1 MATRRRAA
9 RNLDP
14 AKIVETIHGLQSRI
28 DQQFPGSG
36 LAAVCRSLG
45 QAARVTATR
54 AAALA
59 QPYWALRLVAVVVVA
74 MGLAGQ
80 IYVADFIDWSG
91 IPRRASPVEIAQGLN
106 AMVNLMLLAFAGLWF
121 VLTLE
126 RRWKRQR
133 VFAYLYEFRSLA
145 HIIDMHQLTK
155 DPTTVLSAGLP
166 TPSRPEKKMGA
177 PELARYLDDCTEML
191 ALIAKLAALYAER
204 TQDREVTDAVNEI
217 EDLTS
222 QLGRKIWEKI
232 MILEQR
238 RAVRST

>member
-1 MATRRRAA
+1 MTTPKRPRI
-9 RNLDP
+9 LDVS
-14 AKIVETIHGLQSRI
+14 KIVETIHGLQARI

-36 LAAVCRSLG
+36 LAGVCGSLG
-45 QAARVTATR
+45 QAARATSWR
-54 AAALA
+54 TAALSR
-59 QPYWALRLVAVVVVA
+59 PYWGLRLLAFIVVA
-74 MGLAGQ
+74 AVLAAQ
-80 IYVADFIDWSG
+80 IYIADHVDWSG
-91 IPRRASPVEIAQGLN
+91 IPGRTTPAELAQGLN
-106 AMVNLMLLAFAGLWF
+106 AMVNLLLLAFAGLWF

-166 TPSRPEKKMGA
+166 TVWRPEKKMSA
-177 PELARYLDDCTEML
+177 PQLARYLDDCTEML

-232 MILEQR
+232 MVLEQR
-238 RAVRST
+238 RAAHPA